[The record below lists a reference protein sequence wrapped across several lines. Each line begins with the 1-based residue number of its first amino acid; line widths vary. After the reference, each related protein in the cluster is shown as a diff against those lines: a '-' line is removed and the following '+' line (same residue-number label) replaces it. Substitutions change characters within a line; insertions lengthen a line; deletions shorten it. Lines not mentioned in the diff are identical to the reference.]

1 MNVTLHK
8 GSLMQAVILAGG
20 FGTRLSEETSRV
32 PKPMV
37 EIGDR
42 PILWHIMKLY
52 STYGINDFII
62 CCGYKSYTIKEYF
75 VNYHNHTADFQ
86 VDLRT
91 AKIETLS
98 NYSEPWKVTLIDT
111 GMETQTGGRLKRVA
125 HLINRTFCMTYGDG
139 LADVNIGELV
149 DFHQSHKC
157 LATMTAVTPPGR
169 FGSLKID
176 GNEVKEFTEKPDGD
190 GGAINGGFFVLEPEA
205 LDYIDGDQTYWEHEP
220 LRNLA
225 SQGQLQAFVHKGFW
239 KPMDTL
245 RDRTSLNEMWASGN
259 APWKSW

>member
-1 MNVTLHK
+1 
-8 GSLMQAVILAGG
+8 MQAVILAGG

-91 AKIETLS
+91 GQVETLS
-98 NYSEPWKVTLIDT
+98 NSSEPWKITLIDT
-111 GMETQTGGRLKRVA
+111 GLETQTGGRLKRIK
-125 HLINRTFCMTYGDG
+125 HLVKDTFCMTYGDG
-139 LADVNIGELV
+139 LADIDISKLTE
-149 DFHQSHKC
+149 FHHSHKRI
-157 LATMTAVTPPGR
+157 ATMTAVTPPGR
-169 FGSLKID
+169 FGSLRLE
-176 GNEVKEFTEKPDGD
+176 GNEVKEFTEKPEGD
-190 GGAINGGFFVLEPEA
+190 GGTINGGFFVLEPQA
-205 LDYIDGDQTYWEHEP
+205 LDYIEGDHTYWEHEP

-225 SQGQLQAFVHKGFW
+225 SEGNLQAFFHNGFW

-245 RDRTSLNEMWASGN
+245 RDRMSLNEMWNSGQ
-259 APWKSW
+259 APWKNW